1 MNNIAVLISGG
12 VDSSL
17 VVHQLCKQGYKPSL
31 FYIKI
36 GMEGEDDM
44 GCTAEEDIELCQ
56 VIARKYGLSL
66 DIVDLHNEYW
76 DRVVS
81 YAIDKVRSGETP
93 NPDVMCNK
101 LIKFGCF
108 EERVGKDFDFT
119 ATGHYAMTE
128 EHNGKIWLA
137 TAKDPLKDQTDFLA
151 QIDNLQ
157 VSKLMFPIGHLTK
170 TEVREL
176 ASEAGLPTAKR
187 KDSQGI
193 CFLGKV
199 NYNDFVRRFLGD
211 KEGNIVEFETGKIVG
226 KHKGYWF
233 HTIGQRKGLGLSG
246 GPWFVVKK
254 DIQDNVIFVSR
265 GYDVAT
271 QYGYEFNMPNF
282 HFITDNP
289 WLDVMDKPID
299 VTFKIRHTPEFIKG
313 VLTPFENGYSL
324 VSSEKLQGIA
334 PGQFGVVYDKD
345 SRLCIGS
352 GEISL

>member
-1 MNNIAVLISGG
+1 
-12 VDSSL
+12 
-17 VVHQLCKQGYKPSL
+17 
-31 FYIKI
+31 
-36 GMEGEDDM
+36 
-44 GCTAEEDIELCQ
+44 
-56 VIARKYGLSL
+56 
-66 DIVDLHNEYW
+66 
-76 DRVVS
+76 
-81 YAIDKVRSGETP
+81 
-93 NPDVMCNK
+93 
-101 LIKFGCF
+101 
-108 EERVGKDFDFT
+108 
-119 ATGHYAMTE
+119 
-128 EHNGKIWLA
+128 
-137 TAKDPLKDQTDFLA
+137 
-151 QIDNLQ
+151 
-157 VSKLMFPIGHLTK
+157 MFPIGHLTK

-211 KEGNIVEFETGKIVG
+211 KEGSIVEFETGKIVG

-289 WLDVMDKPID
+289 GLDVMDKPID
-299 VTFKIRHTPEFIKG
+299 VTVKIRHTPECITAG
-313 VLTPFENGYSL
+313 LTPL
-324 VSSEKLQGIA
+324 EK
-334 PGQFGVVYDKD
+334 
-345 SRLCIGS
+345 
-352 GEISL
+352 